1 MVSAR
6 RAPKPPPAEVVYD
19 DRVPPSTSASFADP
33 AAERERLLNSD
44 DPLTRALAPPPNE
57 TAQQR
62 AARLAAAA
70 EAKRISDMIDEE
82 LARQR
87 AAEKKGQR
95 PVKILLLGKST
106 TLKNFQLMNSPK
118 AFRAERLSWRAVV
131 QLNIVRSVRLILDA
145 VADAAEAQ
153 GLSLDASSAAGSESG
168 STPGTPTDK
177 QHLPPSPQTRNG
189 NGNGNGIIS
198 PTQDC
203 YNLITPAHVA
213 LRRRLLPLLDAE
225 ATLLARLMPVAAATG
240 TSLREIENPH
250 ATTSSS
256 SGSAPNSVK
265 GGKGGRNSP
274 SDSASKLAESNG
286 SSPTT
291 GTAPAT
297 AGTKEVSVFAGSAWK
312 TAFTKVLGAGRNGSG
327 KGGVGEDG
335 IDWSDERDPTRVL
348 AACGADLRAL
358 WSDARI
364 RALLSRNKLRLE
376 EMPGFFLDSL
386 DRITKIDYVPTDDDI
401 LKARL
406 KTLGVTEYRFTM
418 KAGNAVSHDW
428 RVHSFPILSGQRA
441 AWVPFFDDMNA
452 IIFLA
457 PISCFD
463 QVLMEDNSVNRL
475 EDSVLLWKSVVSN
488 QLLAK
493 TNLVLFLNK
502 CDVLRAKLRAGI
514 RLGKYVISYGDRPND
529 FEHASE
535 YLRRKFYNI
544 HHEHSPEPRQFY
556 SHFTS
561 VTDTKTTSKILENV
575 ADMVLRTNLKASQLI
590 G

>member
-33 AAERERLLNSD
+33 ATERERLLNSD

-57 TAQQR
+57 TAQER

-168 STPGTPTDK
+168 SAPGTPTAPPEEHK
-177 QHLPPSPQTRNG
+177 QQLPPSPQTRNG
-189 NGNGNGIIS
+189 NGNGNGIMS
-198 PTQDC
+198 STQDY

-256 SGSAPNSVK
+256 SGSAPSSIK
-265 GGKGGRNSP
+265 GGKGGRNSLA
-274 SDSASKLAESNG
+274 SDSASKHAETNG

-297 AGTKEVSVFAGSAWK
+297 GGTKEVSVFAGSAWK
-312 TAFTKVLGAGRNGSG
+312 TAFTKMLGAGRNGSG

-386 DRITKIDYVPTDDDI
+386 DRITKIDYLPTDDDI

-428 RVHSFPILSGQRA
+428 RVHSFPILLGQRA

-561 VTDTKTTSKILENV
+561 VTVRHV
-575 ADMVLRTNLKASQLI
+575 AF
-590 G
+590 

>member
-33 AAERERLLNSD
+33 ATERERLLNSD

-95 PVKILLLGKST
+95 PVKILLLGQSESGKST

-153 GLSLDASSAAGSESG
+153 GLSLDGSSTAGSESG
-168 STPGTPTDK
+168 SAPGTPTAPPGEHER
-177 QHLPPSPQTRNG
+177 QLPPSPQ
-189 NGNGNGIIS
+189 
-198 PTQDC
+198 DY

-213 LRRRLLPLLDAE
+213 LRRQLLPLLDAE

-256 SGSAPNSVK
+256 SGSAPSSIK
-265 GGKGGRNSP
+265 GGKGGRNSLT
-274 SDSASKLAESNG
+274 SDSASKHAETNG

-297 AGTKEVSVFAGSAWK
+297 GGTKEVSVFAGSAWK
-312 TAFTKVLGAGRNGSG
+312 TAFTKMLGAGRNGSG

-364 RALLSRNKLRLE
+364 RGLLSRNKLRLE

-386 DRITKIDYVPTDDDI
+386 DRITKIDYLPTDDDI

-428 RVHSFPILSGQRA
+428 RVHSFPILLGQRA